1 MRLDPLVLQDYTE
14 ALKQHSN
21 SRLLD
26 LFQRRYAHSLI
37 VSLTRYEKQKKSLVF
52 VPFSYQNL
60 SNLSTIPIKMV
71 KVGVGLM
78 LLVQFG
84 GNNVI
89 TAYSSSIFN
98 KAGN

>member
-1 MRLDPLVLQDYTE
+1 MRLDPSVLQDYTE

-84 GNNVI
+84 GNYVI
-89 TAYSSSIFN
+89 TAYSSSIFDEASN
-98 KAGN
+98 

>member
-1 MRLDPLVLQDYTE
+1 MRLDPSVLQDYTE

-98 KAGN
+98 EAGN